1 MLKKKVIITIIAR
14 LGSKRLP
21 RKCLLPIF
29 KNENSLD
36 VIYKS
41 ALKVTSAKNI
51 YVLTTKKRIDDEY
64 PGSEIIKK
72 QINSGVTRLRVGIKP
87 DSKVIARAKTKI
99 FNEENKEI
107 GKITSGTFGPSVD
120 HPISM
125 GYVDN
130 DYSSLDTKIFLEI
143 RGKKVSANVCKLPF
157 YQKNYV
163 KEL

>member
-1 MLKKKVIITIIAR
+1 MY
-14 LGSKRLP
+14 KR
-21 RKCLLPIF
+21 
-29 KNENSLD
+29 
-36 VIYKS
+36 
-41 ALKVTSAKNI
+41 
-51 YVLTTKKRIDDEY
+51 
-64 PGSEIIKK
+64 
-72 QINSGVTRLRVGIKP
+72 QGVTRLRVGIKP